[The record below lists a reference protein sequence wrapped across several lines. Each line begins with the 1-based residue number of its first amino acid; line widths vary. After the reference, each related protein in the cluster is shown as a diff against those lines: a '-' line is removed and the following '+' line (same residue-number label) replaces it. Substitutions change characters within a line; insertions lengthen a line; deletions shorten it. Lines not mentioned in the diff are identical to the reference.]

1 MSHNIK
7 QDYFGQVKKILD
19 KVDKTGDNANHFRGI
34 VLMGDKNKSEAYS
47 WIHAPLEDVK
57 NLVLTAM
64 RNSNEFTIATAKAF
78 ELYDKELKEQQ
89 NNKDDENKSD
99 NDKTACQL

>member
-7 QDYFGQVKKILD
+7 QDYFGQVRKVLD
-19 KVDKTGDNANHFRGI
+19 KVDRAGNNASHFRGI
-34 VLMGDKNKSEAYS
+34 VLMGDKNRSEAYS
-47 WIHAPLEDVK
+47 WLHAPLEDIK

-89 NNKDDENKSD
+89 NNNSNENKSN
-99 NDKTACQL
+99 ND

>member
-7 QDYFGQVKKILD
+7 QDYFGQVKKILN
-19 KVDKTGDNANHFRGI
+19 KVDKAGDNANHFRGI
-34 VLMGDKNKSEAYS
+34 VLIGDKSKSEAYA
-47 WIHAPLEDVK
+47 WLHAPLEDVK

-78 ELYDKELKEQQ
+78 EVYDKELREQQ
-89 NNKDDENKSD
+89 NNNNNENKSD
-99 NDKTACQL
+99 ND